1 MTTVITSGKTI
12 DDAIAEGLTRLNASK
27 EQVQV
32 QILQQPSKGFLGLF
46 GAKLAKV
53 ELTLLSSKP
62 TVQIPSSPAV
72 PVSLED
78 RSTASPSTTEI
89 ADKEGSASTYSHD
102 EAIQFVKEV
111 GQSIGLEL
119 EVDIKRNRDG
129 YTMNISGNDL
139 GLLIGRRGQTLDAL
153 QYLVNIVANR
163 YSDKYVR
170 ILLDAENFR
179 ERRRK
184 TLEDLA
190 DRLAGRVIRSG
201 KEVVL
206 EPMSSQE
213 RKVIHAKLQ
222 NHARVKTISKGE
234 EPNRR
239 VVITLR

>member
-12 DDAIAEGLTRLNASK
+12 DDAIAEGLTRLSASK

-46 GAKLAKV
+46 GAKPAKV

-78 RSTASPSTTEI
+78 RSTASPSITEI
-89 ADKEGSASTYSHD
+89 ADKEGSASTHSHD
-102 EAIQFVKEV
+102 EAIQFVKEI